1 MGGTA
6 GVVLA
11 HPEDP
16 ALVTKVAALLAGLK
30 ADPEMGIASVLDRD
44 AVAAMG
50 GSDRV
55 SFLIGFRPGFEAGHD
70 PRAAKQTPSSYKGM
84 HGYLP
89 SDPAMR
95 SSLFVEGPGLARH
108 GDLGE
113 IDMQSIAPS
122 VARILGVKLTGAE
135 KPSAF

>member
-1 MGGTA
+1 
-6 GVVLA
+6 
-11 HPEDP
+11 
-16 ALVTKVAALLAGLK
+16 
-30 ADPEMGIASVLDRD
+30 
-44 AVAAMG
+44 
-50 GSDRV
+50 
-55 SFLIGFRPGFEAGHD
+55 
-70 PRAAKQTPSSYKGM
+70 M
-84 HGYLP
+84 HGFLP

-113 IDMQSIAPS
+113 IDMRSIAPS